1 MYFVNKR
8 LLGYNE
14 AIHEHKLSWQIVFQV
29 PLSCVK
35 DFLLVL
41 KSHLILWL
49 EAVKIQDVDCE
60 GGRERS
66 LRGFGAL
73 SPQHCDAAEAKSC
86 LWKAKSIRPIQ
97 RPDPR
102 NTIDMGAVGA
112 NMGRYAQKGFWLL
125 RSNFWWHRRVSK
137 RALIGHDPWFKW
149 NAFSSGDM
157 F

>member
-1 MYFVNKR
+1 MYKKCAGFFSPS
-8 LLGYNE
+8 LLKFNTLTYSVQGPVSILCQGFSIN
-14 AIHEHKLSWQIVFQV
+14 
-29 PLSCVK
+29 
-35 DFLLVL
+35 
-41 KSHLILWL
+41 HLIFKL
-49 EAVKIQDVDCE
+49 ETVKIQDVDCE
-60 GGRERS
+60 GGREERS

-73 SPQHCDAAEAKSC
+73 SPQHCDAAEAESC

-137 RALIGHDPWFKW
+137 RALIDHDPWFKW
-149 NAFSSGDM
+149 NAFSS
-157 F
+157 